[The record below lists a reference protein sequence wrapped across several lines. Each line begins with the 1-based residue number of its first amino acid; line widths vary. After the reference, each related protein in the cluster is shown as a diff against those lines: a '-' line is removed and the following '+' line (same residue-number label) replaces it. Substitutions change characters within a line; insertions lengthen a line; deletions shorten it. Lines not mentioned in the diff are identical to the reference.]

1 MKLVSMFFIFFTE
14 RKFKTLNL
22 DMNSTGSQENPSKTK
37 KSRPGR
43 LTRAQSQSTKTTS
56 DFPREGFPRV
66 SSGSSKCQNMS

>member
-22 DMNSTGSQENPSKTK
+22 DMNSTGSQENPSKSK

-43 LTRAQSQSTKTTS
+43 STIAQSQSTKTTS